1 MTYVAGGAAQNCARG
16 AQVSLY
22 GVCPTAIA
30 QADAV
35 AALQYVLPPNSTAYI
50 GCVGKDGLADQL
62 RAANDKEGLHTP
74 YQVIDGAQT
83 GACAVVITGHHRSL
97 CTELGAAEKFDKSH
111 LETPEVKKIIDGAK
125 FFYLEG
131 YFLTHGLESAMIL
144 AKHSKEHG
152 KVSFKTFLN
161 NIIHAL

>member
-1 MTYVAGGAAQNCARG
+1 MELLRTVLEVLRCVLISILDLASVPAQPVLC
-16 AQVSLY
+16 
-22 GVCPTAIA
+22 T
-30 QADAV
+30 
-35 AALQYVLPPNSTAYI
+35 QYVLPPNSTAYI

-62 RAANDKEGLHTP
+62 RAANDKEGLYTP
-74 YQVIDGAQT
+74 YQIVEGVQT

-111 LETPEVKKIIDGAK
+111 LETPEVKKIIEGAK

-131 YFLTHGLESAMIL
+131 YFLTHGLESAMTL

-152 KVSFKTFLN
+152 KVRRFGAVA
-161 NIIHAL
+161 IIALWAAA

>member
-1 MTYVAGGAAQNCARG
+1 M
-16 AQVSLY
+16 
-22 GVCPTAIA
+22 
-30 QADAV
+30 
-35 AALQYVLPPNSTAYI
+35 QYVLPPNSTAYI

-62 RAANDKEGLHTP
+62 RAANDKEGLYTP
-74 YQVIDGAQT
+74 YQVIEGAQT

-111 LETPEVKKIIDGAK
+111 LETAEVKKIIDGAK

-144 AKHSKEHG
+144 AKHSKEAG
-152 KVSFKTFLN
+152 KVRDCWEQVTYHSAQADQPLYADIRHELVRSFHCSVLQEPSR
-161 NIIHAL
+161 